1 MLVSQAAAGIA
12 AVAVYQA
19 GGAMDGMQCPLTQ
32 LEILRTLLL
41 RGDGELLLSM
51 AGELIDDPLEI
62 GRSSKPI

>member
-19 GGAMDGMQCPLTQ
+19 GGSMDGMQRPSAQ
-32 LEILRTLLL
+32 LKILRTLLL
-41 RGDGELLLSM
+41 RGDGELLLGM
-51 AGELIDDPLEI
+51 AGELVDDPLEI